1 MTGRRAWRARGRL
14 WRILYS
20 RTVLRVLARE
30 WHTLR
35 LYRTACRSYLNTSI
49 DKNSRPG
56 LGSRVSLSGL
66 GGTHSIGLTITWI
79 CTHWCRPNT
88 LKPCKSVRSARAAQ
102 TESLFWLVLLPHLVR
117 GNRQPPTN
125 PNGRANSIGSH
136 ALRSRADRE
145 ARRAAGHRV
154 ARGARSAQ
162 GREQAGPRAGAPARL
177 HHPNPV
183 RRTVRLTLW
192 H

>member
-1 MTGRRAWRARGRL
+1 MTGRRAWRARGRGRL

-88 LKPCKSVRSARAAQ
+88 VKPCKSVIVSLACFTSPTLFAATGSLPRIQTGVQTPSARMHFVPELIVKRGAPLAIVWRAAHGQ
-102 TESLFWLVLLPHLVR
+102 LKGVSKR
-117 GNRQPPTN
+117 
-125 PNGRANSIGSH
+125 
-136 ALRSRADRE
+136 DRE
-145 ARRAAGHRV
+145 R
-154 ARGARSAQ
+154 
-162 GREQAGPRAGAPARL
+162 
-177 HHPNPV
+177 
-183 RRTVRLTLW
+183 VRLLGSTTL